1 MIKWLEKNRI
11 VSIIL
16 TILIALEIFY
26 FSSISGDKFGT
37 GGMIDV
43 SFFYH
48 IIVFFLFN
56 FFLLISIK
64 GDKKISIGYLL
75 IALSISL
82 LYSGLDE
89 IHQMFVPYR
98 EAAIKDVLTDMIGVF
113 SSTLVYFYS
122 KKSWLS

>member
-11 VSIIL
+11 VSVML

-26 FSSISGDKFGT
+26 FSSIPGDKFGA
-37 GGMIDV
+37 GGIIDV